1 MSMPES
7 AHLEKPLVIIGE
19 EDAVLG
25 FQALGFKVY
34 PIKDPQE
41 FKLALE
47 EVVSQKPAVCLVQEE
62 IYRAQEA
69 QINAYKNLALP
80 VFIPFSKDAKT
91 NLLDELVKG
100 IRLKAT
106 GTF

>member
-1 MSMPES
+1 MPES
-7 AHLEKPLVIIGE
+7 THLEKPLAIIGE

-34 PIKDPQE
+34 PVKEPQE
-41 FKLALE
+41 FSSAWD
-47 EVVSQKPAVCLVQEE
+47 EVIAQKTAVCLIQDN

-80 VFIPFSKDAKT
+80 IFIPFTKDAKT
-91 NLLDELVKG
+91 DLLEKMIKD
-100 IRLKAT
+100 IRLKAI

>member
-1 MSMPES
+1 MLES
-7 AHLEKPLVIIGE
+7 THLEKPLAIIGE
-19 EDAVLG
+19 EDTVLG

-34 PIKDPQE
+34 PLKDPQE
-41 FKLALE
+41 FKVALD
-47 EVVSQKPAVCLVQEE
+47 EVVTQKPAVCLVQEE

-80 VFIPFSKDAKT
+80 IFVPFTQDAKT
-91 NLLDELVKG
+91 NLLDELVQG